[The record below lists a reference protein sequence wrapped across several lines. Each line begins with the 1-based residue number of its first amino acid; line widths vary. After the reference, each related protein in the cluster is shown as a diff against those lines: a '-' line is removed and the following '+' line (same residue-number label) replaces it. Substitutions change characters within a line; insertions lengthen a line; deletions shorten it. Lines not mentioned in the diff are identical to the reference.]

1 MQVTRFVDAGRYDTK
16 GHFEMAGLML
26 QGGQASRTSG
36 VLVSLSYF
44 LPGGGAHRSASATE
58 KIYVV
63 LEGTVTLI
71 TDEGEAALGAMDSCH
86 LAPGE
91 ARAIENRGNTV
102 ARMLV
107 VVLPAREA
115 P

>member
-1 MQVTRFVDAGRYDTK
+1 MQVTRFVDARRYDAK

-26 QGGQASRTSG
+26 QGGQASKTSG

-44 LPGGGAHRSASATE
+44 LPGGGAHHSASATE
-58 KIYVV
+58 KVYVV
-63 LEGTVTLI
+63 LEGAVTLI
-71 TDEGEAALGAMDSCH
+71 TDGGEVTLGAMDSCH

-102 ARMLV
+102 ARMMV
-107 VVLPAREA
+107 VVLPASEVK
-115 P
+115 